1 MADKPKLPALDPESI
16 DWFGRQVYPPPYDT
30 AMTGRERRVIGDVLG
45 LTQFG
50 VNLGRLQP
58 GAASSLRH
66 WHAEEDEFVMILE
79 GTPTMVTDGG
89 EQILAPGAM
98 AGFPA
103 NSGDGH
109 RLENRSDGV
118 VVYLEV
124 GTRSGTDHVTYPEA
138 DLRLIKTEGGKN
150 RAFTHEDG
158 EPY

>member
-1 MADKPKLPALDPESI
+1 MADQPKLPALDPETI
-16 DWFGRQVYPPPYDT
+16 DWFERRVYPPPYDA
-30 AMTGRERRVIGDVLG
+30 AMAGRERRVIGDLLG
-45 LTQFG
+45 LTHFG

-79 GTPTMVTDGG
+79 GAPTLVTDGG
-89 EQILAPGAM
+89 EQVLGPGSM

-124 GTRSGTDHVTYPEA
+124 GTRAGTDRVTYPDA
-138 DLRLIKTEGGKN
+138 DLRLEKSGGGKS
-150 RAFTHEDG
+150 RVFTHANG